1 MRAQIRAASFLP
13 QVTYASQAAFH
24 PRGFFKLRHS
34 TTKERGGEMGSKK
47 RSSWSKQKAEFNA
60 SLGGM
65 DSLFASEGERQKNKR
80 AEKEA
85 ALRKKAC
92 ESKNRYT
99 SKSEAEAAISECA
112 SYGTTGLHS
121 YRCPY
126 CDGWHLTSKP
136 ERNH

>member
-1 MRAQIRAASFLP
+1 MYAALFRLGL
-13 QVTYASQAAFH
+13 AAYNSLIAK
-24 PRGFFKLRHS
+24 PC
-34 TTKERGGEMGSKK
+34 EGGAFMGSKK
-47 RSSWSKQKAEFNA
+47 RSAWAKQKADFNA

-65 DSLFASEGERQKNKR
+65 DDVFAREDDRRRHAS

-92 ESKNRYT
+92 ESKNRY
-99 SKSEAEAAISECA
+99 SCKSDAEEAIASCA
-112 SYGTTGLHS
+112 EWGATGLHT

-136 ERNH
+136 ERH

>member
-1 MRAQIRAASFLP
+1 
-13 QVTYASQAAFH
+13 
-24 PRGFFKLRHS
+24 
-34 TTKERGGEMGSKK
+34 MGSKK

-65 DSLFASEGERQKNKR
+65 DNLFASEGKRRQKNR

-99 SKSEAEAAISECA
+99 SKSNSEAAITSSA

-126 CDGWHLTSKP
+126 CNGWHLTSKP
-136 ERNH
+136 EREQ

>member
-1 MRAQIRAASFLP
+1 
-13 QVTYASQAAFH
+13 
-24 PRGFFKLRHS
+24 
-34 TTKERGGEMGSKK
+34 MGSKK

-65 DSLFASEGERQKNKR
+65 DNR

-99 SKSEAEAAISECA
+99 SKSDAEAAITSCA

-126 CDGWHLTSKP
+126 CNGWHLTSKP
-136 ERNH
+136 EREQ

>member
-1 MRAQIRAASFLP
+1 
-13 QVTYASQAAFH
+13 
-24 PRGFFKLRHS
+24 
-34 TTKERGGEMGSKK
+34 MGSKK

-65 DSLFASEGERQKNKR
+65 DNLFASEGKRQQKNR

-99 SKSEAEAAISECA
+99 SKSDAEAAITSCA

-121 YRCPY
+121 TLPLSQNENSNPSVILAEPTNPII
-126 CDGWHLTSKP
+126 D
-136 ERNH
+136 